1 MFTVQDEIYRYN
13 EERWEALV
21 EADALFTR
29 PMLDLD
35 EEQAR
40 AYLGLERLGLSGDLT
55 GRKVLCLAGGGGQQ
69 SVAFACSGPT

>member
-1 MFTVQDEIYRYN
+1 MQDEVYRYN

-21 EADALFTR
+21 AVEALFTR

-35 EEQAR
+35 VEKAR
-40 AYLGLERLGLSGDLT
+40 AYLGLEKLGIPGDLA

-69 SVAFACSGPT
+69 SAAFAQAG

>member
-1 MFTVQDEIYRYN
+1 MHDDVYRYN

-35 EEQAR
+35 EEKAR
-40 AYLGLERLGLSGDLT
+40 VYLGLDRLGIPGDLA
-55 GRKVLCLAGGGGQQ
+55 GRKVLCLAGGGG
-69 SVAFACSGPT
+69 